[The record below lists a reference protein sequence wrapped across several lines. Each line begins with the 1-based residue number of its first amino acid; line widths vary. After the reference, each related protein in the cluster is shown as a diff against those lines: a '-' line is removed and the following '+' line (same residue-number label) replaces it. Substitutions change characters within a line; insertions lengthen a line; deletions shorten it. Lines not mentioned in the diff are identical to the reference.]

1 MPAEEKLQI
10 VLAVLSGELT
20 VAEAARRNGV
30 SEQTVGNWKRQFL
43 DGGLAGLGP
52 SGRGHVAAREAALRA
67 EVEELKAALSR
78 ANVELRVWKKSAERR
93 LPPLDDLEV
102 IRQEAAMPVSRFCT
116 LTGIP
121 RRTYTRWL
129 ANTRADEPPAAET
142 IEPPAAETIEPP
154 AAETIEPP
162 AAEAKPRQRAGGWP
176 LYTAIAAQT
185 SRMIP
190 SPRTS
195 TQGRSST
202 AVQRPAA
209 ASSSTRDARP
219 TSENPPTLSSVRPI
233 STSRPPTSPLGDT
246 VLDSAER
253 QTRTSV
259 GRPSTTS
266 RTPRPAPKRIG
277 ATLGT

>member
-1 MPAEEKLQI
+1 MTMPRPPVMPAEEKLQI

-52 SGRGHVAAREAALRA
+52 GGRGHAAAREAALRA
-67 EVEELKAALSR
+67 EVDELKAALSR

-102 IRQEAAMPVSRFCT
+102 IRQEAAMPVSRFCA

-129 ANTRADEPPAAET
+129 ANIRADEPPAAET
-142 IEPPAAETIEPP
+142 IEPPATETV
-154 AAETIEPP
+154 
-162 AAEAKPRQRAGGWP
+162 PRQRAGGRP
-176 LYTAIAAQT
+176 LYTAMAAQT

-209 ASSSTRDARP
+209 ASSSTRAARL
-219 TSENPPTLSSVRPI
+219 TSENPPTLSSVRPT

-259 GRPSTTS
+259 GRPS
-266 RTPRPAPKRIG
+266 
-277 ATLGT
+277 